1 MLSRLRFLGQGAGC
15 GDDMSCPSVRTSE
28 RSVGALEATLDFLDL
43 TPQRVRLFPK
53 LGWGGFCGLFV
64 DSLQDVSASGLSRIK
79 AYPVS
84 LEHICNTVE
93 VEQVLLVGQN
103 ELR

>member
-1 MLSRLRFLGQGAGC
+1 
-15 GDDMSCPSVRTSE
+15 
-28 RSVGALEATLDFLDL
+28 VGALEATLDFLDL